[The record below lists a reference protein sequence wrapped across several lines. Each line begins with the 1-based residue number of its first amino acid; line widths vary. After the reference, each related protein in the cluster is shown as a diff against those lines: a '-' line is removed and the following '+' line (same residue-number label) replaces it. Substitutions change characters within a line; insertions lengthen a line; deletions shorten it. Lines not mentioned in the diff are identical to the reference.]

1 MDDCCRLGARQLAAA
16 IANGSLTAL
25 DAVEAHI
32 ARIESVN
39 PALNAVVV
47 KRYDAAREEARALDR
62 KRAAGE
68 RLGPLHGVPVTI
80 KECLDFAGLPSSFG
94 VVAHQHDF
102 PGKDDVYVAR
112 LRQAGAIVLGKT
124 NVSQLL
130 MYVETDNPLYGRTQN
145 PWALE
150 RSPGGSSGGEAA
162 IIAAL
167 GSPLGLGTDIGGS
180 CRNPA
185 ASCGIVGFKPTA
197 GRLPDFGRGSMS
209 IGQLAIESQV
219 GVIARRV
226 EDAALGLEVANG
238 GRFPEGAEWR
248 PLGDPGAVDLSKLT
262 VGYFVDDETL
272 APCAAAARAV
282 REACEALESRGARVV
297 PFRPP
302 EVAMALGLYLEIMVA
317 DGGRGFLRFLEGSPQ
332 DVRIRRI
339 IALAAAPRLVLAAL
353 APLMRLTRRKKQAEW
368 VRASGHRDTASHW
381 RTVESL
387 KDYRAR
393 FLSALDRVSPSP
405 IDVLLSPAMALPAVR
420 HGATAELGPIGSYSA
435 LYNVLGYPAGVV
447 PFTRVRVEEETET
460 PRTKDVMDR
469 TALATERGSAG
480 LPIGVQIA
488 ARPFRD
494 HVVLSVLSALEQ
506 AARSRPDFPEADALP
521 EFTSRRD

>member
-1 MDDCCRLGARQLAAA
+1 MTEDCCRLGARQLAAA
-16 IANGSLTAL
+16 IAHGDLTAL
-25 DAVEAHI
+25 AAVEAHI

-39 PALNAVVV
+39 AALNAVVV
-47 KRYDAAREEARALDR
+47 KRYEAARDEARAADR

-68 RLGPLHGVPVTI
+68 RLGPLHGVPMTI
-80 KECLDFAGLPSSFG
+80 KECLDFAGLPSTFG
-94 VVAHQHDF
+94 VTAHQHDF

-130 MYVETDNPLYGRTQN
+130 MFVETDNPLYGRTQN
-145 PWALE
+145 PWDRT

-219 GVIARRV
+219 GVLARRV

-272 APCAAAARAV
+272 SPCAASARAV
-282 REACEALESRGARVV
+282 REACDVLESRGARVV

-302 EVAMALGLYLEIMVA
+302 EVPMALALFCEIIAA
-317 DGGRGFLRFLEGSPQ
+317 DGGRGFVRFLDGSPQ
-332 DVRIRRI
+332 DFRIRRMI
-339 IALAAAPRLVLAAL
+339 SLASAPRLVLAAL
-353 APLMRLTRRKKQAEW
+353 GPLMRLTRQRKLADLFL
-368 VRASGHRDTASHW
+368 ASGHRDTSSHW

-393 FLSALDRVSPSP
+393 FLGALERVTPSP
-405 IDVLLSPAMALPAVR
+405 IDVLLSPAQALPAIR
-420 HGATAELGPIGSYSA
+420 HGATAELVTIGAYSVI
-435 LYNVLGYPAGVV
+435 YNVLEYPAGVV
-447 PFTRVRVEEETET
+447 PFTRVRADEETGT
-460 PRTKDVMDR
+460 LRSKDRMDR
-469 TALATERGSAG
+469 IALATERGSVG
-480 LPIGVQIA
+480 LPIGVQVA

-494 HVVLSVLSALEQ
+494 HLALAVMGAIEK
-506 AARSRPDFPEADALP
+506 AALGRADYPHAEALP
-521 EFTSRRD
+521 DLTSS